1 MRFRV
6 QVSRGQIDMTGRT
19 MFSMLIFAGIIVAAM
34 WFFILPVLTTF
45 KPTLP

>member
-1 MRFRV
+1 
-6 QVSRGQIDMTGRT
+6 MTGRT
-19 MFSMLIFAGIIVAAM
+19 MFSMLIFVGIIVAAM